1 MNYKKYLE
9 MRDALI
15 VEAENFLAENKTEEA
30 NEKMVE
36 VKELDDKWEATK
48 LSNANIEALKDKS
61 KITDLENEG
70 KKVEGAK
77 VMENIVTDKVV
88 DEKELYVQAWAKKLL
103 KANMTEDE
111 TTLFNKVN
119 NITNAYTHTTSI
131 STLIPET
138 VVQGIQQLMM
148 AKYPLLADV
157 KKLNVPGNI
166 TKNKHATIASGDAA
180 WYLEATPVADEEN
193 TFDQFTLT
201 GHELAKAVTV
211 SWKMQ
216 VMSVEDFIPFLQAEL
231 ANRLGVALANAVT
244 NGSGEN
250 QPTGI
255 VTVLEAEVATPQ
267 IVGYDA
273 LDGIVYADITEAVG
287 LLHETMIEGSA
298 IYANSKTIWNQLA
311 NILDE
316 FGRPMF
322 IPDVTNGGVGRMFGL
337 IVKPEGTLAEGSVLI
352 GNASEGYW
360 MNTNQQM
367 KLVTEDHAK
376 ARATDYVAYEIV
388 DGDVYENKA
397 FALIKKSL

>member
-1 MNYKKYLE
+1 
-9 MRDALI
+9 
-15 VEAENFLAENKTEEA
+15 
-30 NEKMVE
+30 
-36 VKELDDKWEATK
+36 
-48 LSNANIEALKDKS
+48 
-61 KITDLENEG
+61 
-70 KKVEGAK
+70 
-77 VMENIVTDKVV
+77 
-88 DEKELYVQAWAKKLL
+88 
-103 KANMTEDE
+103 
-111 TTLFNKVN
+111 
-119 NITNAYTHTTSI
+119 
-131 STLIPET
+131 
-138 VVQGIQQLMM
+138 
-148 AKYPLLADV
+148 
-157 KKLNVPGNI
+157 
-166 TKNKHATIASGDAA
+166 
-180 WYLEATPVADEEN
+180 
-193 TFDQFTLT
+193 
-201 GHELAKAVTV
+201 
-211 SWKMQ
+211 MQ